1 MGLGRLQDFSFELGE
16 IDYKPFIIEDTGMQ
30 ANFEFPGVA
39 MNVDTVAPVPAN
51 VVGKID
57 INAFVDP
64 IHRQTRLVVV
74 GLKKQPENK
83 GKTNFLSINP
93 PLGRLSP
100 PHVPI
105 RS

>member
-1 MGLGRLQDFSFELGE
+1 
-16 IDYKPFIIEDTGMQ
+16 MQ
-30 ANFEFPGVA
+30 ANLEFPRVA
-39 MNVDTVAPVPAN
+39 MDVDTMAPVPAN
-51 VVGKID
+51 VVGEID
-57 INAFVDP
+57 INAFIDP

-74 GLKKQPENK
+74 DLKKQPENK